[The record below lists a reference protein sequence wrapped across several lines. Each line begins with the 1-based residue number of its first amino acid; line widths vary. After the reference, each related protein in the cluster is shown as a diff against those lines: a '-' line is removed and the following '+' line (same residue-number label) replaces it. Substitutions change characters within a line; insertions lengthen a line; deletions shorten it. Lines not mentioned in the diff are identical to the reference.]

1 MPTDQLP
8 SQTTIFIGR
17 TEELAKIATLL
28 SDPTCRLLTLV
39 GPGGIGKTRLA
50 LEAARQ
56 LPTNSACFVELQPLS
71 SPDFLVTA
79 IAEALGF
86 QFYSGDDPKQQLL
99 DYLCE
104 QTWLLVLD
112 NFEHLLDGAPFLS
125 EILAAA

>member
-1 MPTDQLP
+1 MPTDKLP
-8 SQTTIFIGR
+8 LQATSFIGR

-28 SDPTCRLLTLV
+28 SGSTCRLLTLV

-50 LEAARQ
+50 LEVARQ
-56 LPTNSACFVELQPLS
+56 LPADSARFVELQPLP

-86 QFYSGDDPKQQLL
+86 QFYASDDPKQQLL

-104 QTWLLVLD
+104 QTGLLVLD
-112 NFEHLLDGAPFLS
+112 NFEQHID
-125 EILAAA
+125 